1 MWLWVARITRALA
14 LKLNLFS
21 KPTAFTIIFI
31 LGSGDSSGDISKH
44 RIKTH
49 NILLVMVTLYT

>member
-21 KPTAFTIIFI
+21 KAIVFTLIFI
-31 LGSGDSSGDISKH
+31 LGSGDISGDIS
-44 RIKTH
+44 RYGAKTH
-49 NILLVMVTLYT
+49 DILLVIVTLYT